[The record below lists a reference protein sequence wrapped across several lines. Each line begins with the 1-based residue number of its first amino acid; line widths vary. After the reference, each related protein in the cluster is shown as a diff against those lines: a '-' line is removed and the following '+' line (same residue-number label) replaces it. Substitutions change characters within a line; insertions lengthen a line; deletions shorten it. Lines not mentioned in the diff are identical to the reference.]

1 MNVIAENLYKLSNIS
16 KNIKSKLNSFSQ
28 QQIEIIE
35 NIINACYAHAVKN
48 NVVLNTK
55 LFQLFNKLNAKNAII
70 ITNGKLV
77 FPQINIVANIDY
89 YAKIYTSYIDKIIPY
104 LRKNI
109 KNEQQYQDLFD
120 LINDEQ
126 ISDFTNT
133 KTIFA
138 ETNDLNT
145 AQQIETLVQKSAVNN
160 IILSAINR
168 IDFAEG
174 EEKTMQAIRAK
185 MATGNKHEQ
194 IQNSDVSSLVDVD
207 DAKQILKNNENDNI
221 NKTNQSSAL
230 N

>member
-55 LFQLFNKLNAKNAII
+55 LFQMFNKLNAKNAII